1 MTQQQKE
8 VEETMSNKPAS
19 SRPFEIEPS
28 ERTERQRAIVERI
41 ENGPRGRVP
50 INLRAWLHNPDFVDA
65 VEPFGLYVSQTA
77 PITKRQKEIVVL
89 TGARFWKADYERS
102 LHEGH
107 ALRAGLTPE
116 QIANIGR
123 GESPDFDDPLEQ
135 LTWELAVALH
145 TPGPMSDDLH
155 NKCMEMIGHQ
165 GVSNIIGLAGL
176 YSMISMTL
184 NFYDVKPPRDGG

>member
-1 MTQQQKE
+1 
-8 VEETMSNKPAS
+8 MSNKPAS
-19 SRPFEIEPS
+19 SRPFEIDPEQ
-28 ERTERQRAIVERI
+28 RTERQRAIVKRI

-65 VEPFGLYVSQTA
+65 VEPFGLYVSSTA

-89 TGARFWKADYERS
+89 TGARFWQAAYERA

-107 ALRAGLTPE
+107 ARKAGITDD
-116 QIANIGR
+116 QIARISAGT
-123 GESPDFDDPLEQ
+123 SPGFEDPLEQ

-145 TPGPMSDDLH
+145 SPGPVAAALH
-155 NKCMEMIGHQ
+155 ERCMEVMGHA

-176 YSMISMTL
+176 YTMISMTL
-184 NFYDVKPPRDGG
+184 NFYDVAPPSSAAT